1 MMEKSIKSTINS
13 SSKIYM
19 LTFISFLVG
28 IAQFVFGGI
37 LDKVAESV
45 GVYVSTAGQLTTT
58 FSLAAAIG
66 TPVFMMLTAK
76 MDRRKQLLVALTII
90 FLGMFFTFSL
100 HGFGLLMFS
109 RVLLGIGSGVY
120 NVCAFAIVASIAPE
134 GRKARSIS
142 NLAMGSSAA
151 LVFGVPIGRVIA
163 SQYDWRIIFGITS
176 FLTLISIFCVMRL
189 IPMVEGEAPI
199 PLGKQLSILKRSDIS
214 MALGVTFLMFVSYS
228 VVNTYITPFMKSVI
242 PSIEESI
249 SIVLFALGLASL
261 VGSKLGGFL
270 ADRIGAARTLIGG
283 IIVQVI
289 SLTIV
294 SLFSTS
300 EMVVVLFLIIW
311 ATAAWTCGPML
322 NYNLVSKA
330 PEASGILLS
339 LNSTFVQLGFA
350 VGAVVGGIVV
360 EGASIMAISWTR
372 MITVTI
378 AACVGIFSFGFIR
391 LGSRL
396 EKQGS

>member
-1 MMEKSIKSTINS
+1 MGKTIKSTINS

-45 GVYVSTAGQLTTT
+45 GVYVSTAGQLTTA

-66 TPVFMMLTAK
+66 TPIFMMSTAK
-76 MDRRKQLLVALTII
+76 MDRRKQLLIALTII
-90 FLGMFFTFSL
+90 FFGMFFTFSL
-100 HGFGLLMFS
+100 QGFQFLMLS
-109 RVLLGIGSGVY
+109 RVLLGIGGGVY
-120 NVCAFAIVASIAPE
+120 GVCAFSIVASIAPE
-134 GRKARSIS
+134 GRKARSLS

-270 ADRIGAARTLIGG
+270 ADRIGVARTLIGG

-360 EGASIMAISWTR
+360 EGASIMAISWTG

>member
-1 MMEKSIKSTINS
+1 MGKTIKSTINS

-45 GVYVSTAGQLTTT
+45 GVYVSTAGQLTTA

-66 TPVFMMLTAK
+66 TPIFMMSTAK
-76 MDRRKQLLVALTII
+76 MDRRKQLLIALTII
-90 FLGMFFTFSL
+90 FFGMFFTFSL
-100 HGFGLLMFS
+100 QGFQFLMLS
-109 RVLLGIGSGVY
+109 RVLLGIGGGVY
-120 NVCAFAIVASIAPE
+120 GVCAFSIVASIAPE
-134 GRKARSIS
+134 GRKARSLS

-151 LVFGVPIGRVIA
+151 LVFGVPIGRVID

-189 IPMVEGEAPI
+189 IPAVEGEAPI

-294 SLFSTS
+294 SLLSTS

-360 EGASIMAISWTR
+360 EGASIMAISWTG

>member
-1 MMEKSIKSTINS
+1 MEKTIKRTINS

-28 IAQFVFGGI
+28 IVQFVFGGI

-45 GVYVSTAGQLTTT
+45 GVYVSTAGQLTTA
-58 FSLAAAIG
+58 FSLATAIC
-66 TPVFMMLTAK
+66 TPIFMMSTAK
-76 MDRRKQLLVALTII
+76 MDRRKHLLIALTII
-90 FLGMFFTFSL
+90 FFGMFFTFSL
-100 HGFGLLMFS
+100 QGFQFLMLS
-109 RVLLGIGSGVY
+109 RVLLGIGGGVY
-120 NVCAFAIVASIAPE
+120 GVCAFSIVASIAPE
-134 GRKARSIS
+134 GRKARSLS

-189 IPMVEGEAPI
+189 IPTVEGEDPI

-214 MALGVTFLMFVSYS
+214 MALGVTFLMFVSYA

-360 EGASIMAISWTR
+360 EGVSIMAISWTG

-391 LGSRL
+391 LGSSL

>member
-1 MMEKSIKSTINS
+1 MEKTIKSTINS

-37 LDKVAESV
+37 IDKVAESV

-66 TPVFMMLTAK
+66 TPIFMMSTAK
-76 MDRRKQLLVALTII
+76 MDRRKQLLIALTII
-90 FLGMFFTFSL
+90 FFGMFFTFYL
-100 HGFGLLMFS
+100 QGFQFLMLS
-109 RVLLGIGSGVY
+109 RVLLGIGGGVY
-120 NVCAFAIVASIAPE
+120 GVCAFSIVASIAPE
-134 GRKARSIS
+134 GRKARSLS

-189 IPMVEGEAPI
+189 IPTVEGEAPI
-199 PLGKQLSILKRSDIS
+199 PLGKQLSILKRIDIS
-214 MALGVTFLMFVSYS
+214 MDLGVTFLMFVSYS

-261 VGSKLGGFL
+261 AGSKLGGFL
-270 ADRIGAARTLIGG
+270 SDRIGVTRTLIGG
-283 IIVQVI
+283 IVVQVV

-360 EGASIMAISWTR
+360 EGASIMAIGWTE
-372 MITVTI
+372 MVTVTI

>member
-1 MMEKSIKSTINS
+1 MGKTIKSTINS

-45 GVYVSTAGQLTTT
+45 GVYVSTAGQLTTA

-66 TPVFMMLTAK
+66 TPIFMMSTAK
-76 MDRRKQLLVALTII
+76 MDRRKQLLIALTII
-90 FLGMFFTFSL
+90 FFGMFFTFSL
-100 HGFGLLMFS
+100 QGFQFLMLS
-109 RVLLGIGSGVY
+109 RVLLGIGGGVY
-120 NVCAFAIVASIAPE
+120 GVCAFSIVASIAPE
-134 GRKARSIS
+134 GRKARSLS

-360 EGASIMAISWTR
+360 EGASIMAISWTG

>member
-1 MMEKSIKSTINS
+1 MEKTIKSTINS

-66 TPVFMMLTAK
+66 TPIFMMSTAK
-76 MDRRKQLLVALTII
+76 MDRRKQLLIALTII
-90 FLGMFFTFSL
+90 FFGMFFTFSL
-100 HGFGLLMFS
+100 QGFQFLMLS
-109 RVLLGIGSGVY
+109 RVLLGIGGGVY
-120 NVCAFAIVASIAPE
+120 GVCAFSIVASIAPE
-134 GRKARSIS
+134 GRKARSLS

-189 IPMVEGEAPI
+189 IPTVEGEAPI

-360 EGASIMAISWTR
+360 EGASIMAISWTG

>member
-1 MMEKSIKSTINS
+1 MGKTIKSTINS

-45 GVYVSTAGQLTTT
+45 GVYVSTAGQLTTA

-66 TPVFMMLTAK
+66 TPIFMMSTAK
-76 MDRRKQLLVALTII
+76 MDRRKQLLIALTII
-90 FLGMFFTFSL
+90 FFGMFFTFSL
-100 HGFGLLMFS
+100 QGFQFLMLS
-109 RVLLGIGSGVY
+109 RVLLGIGGGVY
-120 NVCAFAIVASIAPE
+120 GVCAFSIVASIAPE
-134 GRKARSIS
+134 GRKARSLS

-189 IPMVEGEAPI
+189 IPAVEGEAPI

-360 EGASIMAISWTR
+360 EGASIMAISWTG

>member
-1 MMEKSIKSTINS
+1 MEKTIKSTINS

-37 LDKVAESV
+37 IDKVAESV

-66 TPVFMMLTAK
+66 TPIFMMSTAK
-76 MDRRKQLLVALTII
+76 MDRRKQLLIALTII
-90 FLGMFFTFSL
+90 FFGMFFTFYL
-100 HGFGLLMFS
+100 QGFQFLMLS
-109 RVLLGIGSGVY
+109 RVLLGIGGGVY
-120 NVCAFAIVASIAPE
+120 GVCAFSIVASIAPE
-134 GRKARSIS
+134 GRKARSLS

-189 IPMVEGEAPI
+189 IPTVEGEAPI
-199 PLGKQLSILKRSDIS
+199 PLGKQLSILKRIDIS

-360 EGASIMAISWTR
+360 EGASIMAIGWTG
-372 MITVTI
+372 MVTVTI

>member
-1 MMEKSIKSTINS
+1 MEKTIKSTINS

-37 LDKVAESV
+37 IDKVAESV
-45 GVYVSTAGQLTTT
+45 GVYVSTAGQLTTA

-66 TPVFMMLTAK
+66 TPIFMMSTAK
-76 MDRRKQLLVALTII
+76 MDRRKQLLIALTII
-90 FLGMFFTFSL
+90 FFGMFFTFYL
-100 HGFGLLMFS
+100 QGFQFLMLS
-109 RVLLGIGSGVY
+109 RVLLGIGGGVY
-120 NVCAFAIVASIAPE
+120 GVCAFSIVASIAPE
-134 GRKARSIS
+134 GRKARSLS

-189 IPMVEGEAPI
+189 IPTVEGEAPI
-199 PLGKQLSILKRSDIS
+199 PLGKQLSILKRIDIS

-360 EGASIMAISWTR
+360 EGASIMAINWTG
-372 MITVTI
+372 MVTVTI

-391 LGSRL
+391 LGSSL

>member
-1 MMEKSIKSTINS
+1 MEKTIKSTINS

-45 GVYVSTAGQLTTT
+45 GVYVSTAGQLTTA

-66 TPVFMMLTAK
+66 TPIFMMSTAK
-76 MDRRKQLLVALTII
+76 MDRRKQLLIALTII
-90 FLGMFFTFSL
+90 FFGMFFTFSL
-100 HGFGLLMFS
+100 QGFQFLMLS
-109 RVLLGIGSGVY
+109 RVLLGIGGGVY
-120 NVCAFAIVASIAPE
+120 GVCAFSIVASIAPE
-134 GRKARSIS
+134 GRKARSLS

-270 ADRIGAARTLIGG
+270 ADRIGVARTLIGG

-360 EGASIMAISWTR
+360 EGASIMAISWTG

>member
-1 MMEKSIKSTINS
+1 MEKTIKSTINS

-66 TPVFMMLTAK
+66 TPIFMMSTAK
-76 MDRRKQLLVALTII
+76 MDRRKQLLIALTII
-90 FLGMFFTFSL
+90 FFGMFFTFSL
-100 HGFGLLMFS
+100 QGFQFLMLS
-109 RVLLGIGSGVY
+109 RVLLGIGGGVY
-120 NVCAFAIVASIAPE
+120 GVCAFSIVASIAPE
-134 GRKARSIS
+134 GRKARSLS

-189 IPMVEGEAPI
+189 IPTVEGEAPI
-199 PLGKQLSILKRSDIS
+199 PLGKQLSILKRIDIS

-360 EGASIMAISWTR
+360 EGASIMAISWTG
-372 MITVTI
+372 MVTVTI

-391 LGSRL
+391 LGSSL

>member
-1 MMEKSIKSTINS
+1 MEKTIKSTINS

-45 GVYVSTAGQLTTT
+45 GVYVSTAGQLTTA

-66 TPVFMMLTAK
+66 TPIFMMSTAK
-76 MDRRKQLLVALTII
+76 MDRRKQLLIALTII
-90 FLGMFFTFSL
+90 FFGMFFTFSL
-100 HGFGLLMFS
+100 QGFQFLMLS
-109 RVLLGIGSGVY
+109 RVLLGIGGGVY
-120 NVCAFAIVASIAPE
+120 GVCAFSIVASIAPE
-134 GRKARSIS
+134 GRKARSLS

-189 IPMVEGEAPI
+189 IPTVEGEAPI
-199 PLGKQLSILKRSDIS
+199 PLGKQLSILKRIDIS

-360 EGASIMAISWTR
+360 EGASIMAISWTG
-372 MITVTI
+372 MVTVTI

-391 LGSRL
+391 LGSSL

>member
-1 MMEKSIKSTINS
+1 MEKTIKSTINS

-45 GVYVSTAGQLTTT
+45 GVYVSTAGQLTTA

-66 TPVFMMLTAK
+66 TPIFMMSTAK
-76 MDRRKQLLVALTII
+76 MDRRKQLLIALTII
-90 FLGMFFTFSL
+90 FFGMFFTFSL
-100 HGFGLLMFS
+100 QGFQFLMLS
-109 RVLLGIGSGVY
+109 RVLLGIGGGVY
-120 NVCAFAIVASIAPE
+120 GVCAFSIVASIAPE
-134 GRKARSIS
+134 GRKARSLS

-189 IPMVEGEAPI
+189 IPTVEGETPI

-283 IIVQVI
+283 ILVQVI

-360 EGASIMAISWTR
+360 EGASIMAISWTG

>member
-1 MMEKSIKSTINS
+1 MGKTIKSTINS

-45 GVYVSTAGQLTTT
+45 GVYVSTAGQLTTA

-66 TPVFMMLTAK
+66 TPIFMMSTAK
-76 MDRRKQLLVALTII
+76 MDRRKQLLIALTII
-90 FLGMFFTFSL
+90 FFGMFFTFSL
-100 HGFGLLMFS
+100 QGFQFLMLS
-109 RVLLGIGSGVY
+109 RVLLGIGGGVY
-120 NVCAFAIVASIAPE
+120 GVCAFSIVASIAPE
-134 GRKARSIS
+134 GRKARSLS

-189 IPMVEGEAPI
+189 IPAVEGEAPI

-228 VVNTYITPFMKSVI
+228 VVNTYIIPFMKSVI

-360 EGASIMAISWTR
+360 EGASIMAISWTG